1 MKTFRKNVRIIAIL
15 FILFCF
21 GITDAFAQDVRSKLQ
36 IARSNIENNEE
47 ISKADEKTK
56 PEKDSVKSDNEKPN
70 ANLPKYSNTTN
81 LNRVGVQ
88 TSDTLTLSLDDAIRR
103 ALQNNNT
110 IEIARDDIRFQET
123 QLRSLRGF
131 YDPVL
136 SFTPTYTRNSSTG
149 NAATNDFRV
158 NSNIRQN
165 LGSGGSYDVFF
176 NNTRTENSFTQAQLT
191 SGSSGISGSSGSA
204 FYSTNTGIQFN
215 QPLFRNFGIDN
226 TRRQIRIQRKFLQQ
240 SDADFRR
247 QTIEIIA
254 QVQRSYWDLVFAL
267 RDQQNRLANLTL
279 ARENLRQIEA
289 KIEAGAEAP
298 LARAEVNTEVANRES
313 DLLIATQQVSI
324 AENTLKTLLLR
335 EPSAPE
341 WTASLIPTDQPVYS
355 DEPIILDD
363 AMKDAMQNRPELRRL
378 NLQKEINEIDLKY
391 FRNQTRPRIDLVTSF
406 SLNGISRGITGEN
419 VDVTVPRFTGNDGEL
434 FNYINDLRAFNGLP
448 ILTNPPVT
456 IPATPN
462 FLVGGFNQSISNIF
476 RSDAPNYSVGVTI
489 EFPLRNRTAQANLAG
504 ARVTEEQI
512 AAQTRSQE
520 QQVIREVRDA
530 VQAVET
536 SRLRVLTARRAREN
550 AEIQLDG
557 ERKLF
562 EAGRS
567 TTFLLFQRE
576 NALAAARNAEI
587 RAETDYNKALSDLQR
602 VTSTTFRV
610 NNITIDS
617 PVDDDQ

>member
-1 MKTFRKNVRIIAIL
+1 MKIFRKNVRIITIL
-15 FILFCF
+15 FAVSCF
-21 GITDAFAQDVRSKLQ
+21 GVSSVFAQDVRSNLQ
-36 IARSNIENNEE
+36 IAQSNVESREE
-47 ISKADEKTK
+47 ISKAGEKTE
-56 PEKDSVKSDNEKPN
+56 PEKDPVKSDNPN
-70 ANLPKYSNTTN
+70 STANPPKYSNTTN
-81 LNRVGVQ
+81 LSRVGVQ
-88 TSDTLTLSLDDAIRR
+88 TSDILTLSLDDAIRR

-131 YDPVL
+131 YDPIL
-136 SFTPTYTRNSSTG
+136 SFTPNYSRNSSTG

-158 NSNIRQN
+158 NSNITQN
-165 LGSGGSYDVFF
+165 LGSGGFYQVFF

-191 SGSSGISGSSGSA
+191 SGSSGISGSTGSG
-204 FYSTNTGIQFN
+204 FYSTNSGIQFT
-215 QPLFRNFGIDN
+215 QPLLRNFGIDN
-226 TRRQIRIQRKFLQQ
+226 TRRQIRIQRKLLQQ

-267 RDQQNRLANLTL
+267 RDQQNRLENLNL

-289 KIEAGAEAP
+289 KIEAGSEPP

-313 DLLIATQQVSI
+313 DLLNATQQVSI
-324 AENTLKTLLLR
+324 SENTLKTLLLR
-335 EPSAPE
+335 EPTAPE
-341 WTASLIPTDQPVYS
+341 WTASLIPTDRPVYS
-355 DEPIILDD
+355 DEPVVLDD

-378 NLQKEINEIDLKY
+378 NLQQEINEIDIKY
-391 FRNQTRPRIDLVTSF
+391 FRNQTRPRIDLNTTF
-406 SLNGISRGITGEN
+406 SLNGISRGITGDN
-419 VDVTVPRFTGNDGEL
+419 TDILVPQFTGNDE
-434 FNYINDLRAFNGLP
+434 ILRTRLNTLLP
-448 ILTNPPVT
+448 LNNQIDNRNIL

-462 FLVGGFNQSISNIF
+462 FLVGGFGQSIANIF

-512 AAQTRSQE
+512 AARTRSQE
-520 QQVIREVRDA
+520 QEVIREVRNA

-536 SRLRVLTARRAREN
+536 SRQRILTARRAREN
-550 AEIQLDG
+550 AQIQLDG

-567 TTFLLFQRE
+567 TTFILFQRE
-576 NALAAARNAEI
+576 NALAIARNSEI